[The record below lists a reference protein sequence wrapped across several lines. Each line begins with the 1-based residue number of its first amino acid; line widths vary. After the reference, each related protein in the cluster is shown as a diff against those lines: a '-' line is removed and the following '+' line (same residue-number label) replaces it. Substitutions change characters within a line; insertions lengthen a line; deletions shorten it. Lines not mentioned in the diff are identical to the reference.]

1 MAPFTVGILPNTFY
15 FYYFFFYWIYTSAIL
30 LKKYTTG
37 AQLKVVIF
45 KIWSS
50 WIRIRMETQL
60 TVSISRIGTF
70 SIRIFFKSVC
80 SIDLKIVSTA
90 QPISHEAI
98 LNLLVVI
105 SPMYLVPSQYFQAK
119 IILILD
125 MYPILILHNWSHASK
140 PTCCDKPDV
149 SRTIPVD
156 ADCGSSPMADIDAGH
171 LWRFP
176 GSKRYALLPR

>member
-1 MAPFTVGILPNTFY
+1 MPQKLATPT
-15 FYYFFFYWIYTSAIL
+15 IL

-125 MYPILILHNWSHASK
+125 TQFWYFTTKVMLVNL
-140 PTCCDKPDV
+140 
-149 SRTIPVD
+149 PVVI
-156 ADCGSSPMADIDAGH
+156 SPMYLVPFQLMH
-171 LWRFP
+171 TFRQK
-176 GSKRYALLPR
+176 SY